1 MESRGAYGGYEESE
15 MQLALEAVQERGISV
30 KTAAR
35 EHQVPVS
42 SLRTR
47 VKKLRATAADA
58 RAPQTPGAPAQPSPA
73 PHTAR
78 RGQHSPCVDALQR
91 ALSHLMLWQDLPS
104 EDPSLLTVPFQR
116 PPPPAPHT
124 VVVVVVVVVLSGGA
138 EWWC

>member
-15 MQLALEAVQERGISV
+15 MQLALEAVQEPGMPV

-47 VKKLRATAADA
+47 VKKLRAAAADA

-78 RGQHSPCVDALQR
+78 QHSPCMDALQR
-91 ALSHLMLWQDLPS
+91 TLSHLMLWQDLPS
-104 EDPSLLTVPFQR
+104 EDPILLTAPFQR
-116 PPPPAPHT
+116 LTIQAGEA
-124 VVVVVVVVVLSGGA
+124 L
-138 EWWC
+138 